1 MLKGRKA
8 KQPSN
13 NMLKKIRRAM
23 ACRNTEIAQLWYFQH
38 SFTPEHS
45 EGGYGYRGGRAL
57 MTVLFNLT

>member
-38 SFTPEHS
+38 SFTPEHCRTMLVQVLRADMGI
-45 EGGYGYRGGRAL
+45 EGAGL
-57 MTVLFNLT
+57 